1 MAYGI
6 RELRPTAHAVIAAVT
21 VILASKR
28 ARIPSVIDAPVVT
41 RSSMRK
47 IAP

>member
-21 VILASKR
+21 VIFASER
-28 ARIPSVIDAPVVT
+28 ARIPSIIEAPVVI